1 MGENQMDELITIT
14 KEQLKAIMMETVWQM
29 CDDDAKDSAAY
40 LYAYARL
47 MENIEEEQDDV

>member
-1 MGENQMDELITIT
+1 MNEVITMT
-14 KEQLKAIMMETVWQM
+14 REQLKSIMMETVWQM

-47 MENIEEEQDDV
+47 MERIEEGQDDV

>member
-1 MGENQMDELITIT
+1 MNSAFISMT
-14 KEQLKAIMMETVWQM
+14 KERLESIMMETVWQM

-40 LYAYARL
+40 LYAFARL

>member
-1 MGENQMDELITIT
+1 MNEVITMT
-14 KEQLKAIMMETVWQM
+14 REQLKAIMMETVWQM

>member
-1 MGENQMDELITIT
+1 MNSNFITIT
-14 KEQLKAIMMETVWQM
+14 REQLKSIMMETVWQM